1 MVFPSS
7 LQPTNRRNF
16 IMKKSN
22 ETSTAPS
29 TPLPEKA
36 ATKTIEIV
44 LEMPS
49 FITDTTARKMAVKH
63 FVNYAE
69 KSYTKATKQLE
80 PFLNGATCS
89 VNESGHLKIEREVP
103 ADFPPRRLSVLCHKA
118 EEVWSSSLPSLL
130 ESNGMIKCEIK

>member
-1 MVFPSS
+1 
-7 LQPTNRRNF
+7 
-16 IMKKSN
+16 MKKSN
-22 ETSTAPS
+22 ENSTVQSTQQPAKSANKTVEILLETPS
-29 TPLPEKA
+29 
-36 ATKTIEIV
+36 I
-44 LEMPS
+44 
-49 FITDTTARKMAVKH
+49 ITDPAARKMAVKH

-118 EEVWSSSLPSLL
+118 EEVWSNSLPSLL

>member
-1 MVFPSS
+1 
-7 LQPTNRRNF
+7 
-16 IMKKSN
+16 MKKSN
-22 ETSTAPS
+22 EVSNTQAA
-29 TPLPEKA
+29 PLPEKA

-69 KSYTKATKQLE
+69 GSYSKTAEQLE

-130 ESNGMIKCEIK
+130 ASNGMIKCEIK

>member
-1 MVFPSS
+1 
-7 LQPTNRRNF
+7 
-16 IMKKSN
+16 MKRSN
-22 ETSTAPS
+22 ELSNTQPAPQ
-29 TPLPEKA
+29 PKQA

-69 KSYTKATKQLE
+69 KNYSKAAEQLE

-89 VNESGHLKIEREVP
+89 VNESGHLKIVREVP
-103 ADFPPRRLSVLCHKA
+103 ANFPPRRLSVLCHKA